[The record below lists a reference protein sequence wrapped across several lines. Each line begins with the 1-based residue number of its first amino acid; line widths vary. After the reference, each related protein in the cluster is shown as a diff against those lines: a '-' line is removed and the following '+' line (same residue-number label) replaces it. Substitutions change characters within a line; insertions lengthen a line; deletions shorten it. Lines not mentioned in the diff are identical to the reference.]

1 MGGAALA
8 RNVDHL
14 VLYEPSL
21 GMVYPAGLIDA
32 IEEAV
37 AAGDM
42 ETAIRAILVE
52 ILELTEEEC
61 DTMRSGPQ
69 WSALLAAAPTVSR
82 ECRAEEGWVYRPGR
96 FDGIAA
102 PTLLPAGT
110 ESPSRL
116 NEATHRAAGA
126 IPDARIQ
133 MLEGHAHMAHKTDP
147 AMVATVIGRFI
158 RS

>member
-1 MGGAALA
+1 M
-8 RNVDHL
+8 
-14 VLYEPSL
+14 
-21 GMVYPAGLIDA
+21 
-32 IEEAV
+32 
-37 AAGDM
+37 
-42 ETAIRAILVE
+42 
-52 ILELTEEEC
+52 
-61 DTMRSGPQ
+61 
-69 WSALLAAAPTVSR
+69 
-82 ECRAEEGWVYRPGR
+82 YRPGR